1 MFAKYPLQFW
11 LLCLSTLLFF
21 FSFTI
26 LIPELPDYITSLGG
40 ADYKGWTIGLFT
52 IAAGLSRPISGKL
65 ADIIGRKPIMIFGG
79 AVCIIISLFYPLMT
93 FVVGFLILRF
103 FHGLSTGFMPT
114 GSVAYLADIIPAD
127 RRGEAM
133 GLIGIMNNLGMM
145 SGYAAS
151 SYIVN
156 QVGLN
161 NMFYLSGLIAFFS
174 VFFVFTMQESLP
186 NTQKLK
192 RKHFRLSTDD
202 VWDGR
207 AKEPAVL
214 MLLTVTMF
222 GAIITL
228 IPDYSV
234 GLGVENK
241 GLFISVMTVST
252 IFTRFFTSKLS
263 DKKGRIFSCKI
274 GTSFW
279 VLAAIL
285 LMFRQVELFYVAA
298 IFCGIASGIN
308 SPALFAWA
316 VDVANGVRAGR
327 AMATL
332 FIALEAGITLGAICS
347 ASIYGNSFVNFT
359 QVFLVIAGVNM
370 VALLYLFRGVKKMG
384 VNRY

>member
-1 MFAKYPLQFW
+1 
-11 LLCLSTLLFF
+11 
-21 FSFTI
+21 
-26 LIPELPDYITSLGG
+26 
-40 ADYKGWTIGLFT
+40 
-52 IAAGLSRPISGKL
+52 
-65 ADIIGRKPIMIFGG
+65 
-79 AVCIIISLFYPLMT
+79 
-93 FVVGFLILRF
+93 
-103 FHGLSTGFMPT
+103 
-114 GSVAYLADIIPAD
+114 
-127 RRGEAM
+127 
-133 GLIGIMNNLGMM
+133 
-145 SGYAAS
+145 
-151 SYIVN
+151 
-156 QVGLN
+156 
-161 NMFYLSGLIAFFS
+161 MFYLSGLIAFFS

-214 MLLTVTMF
+214 MLLTVTMC

-370 VALLYLFRGVKKMG
+370 VALLYLFWGVKKWA
-384 VNRY
+384 